1 MAPKGRRIRVPRGP
15 APDVQRP
22 NITSGV
28 RGLQHLSAGTRDA
41 VGAGSVAWIRRGV
54 ATREVSRGFAASHDR
69 DRGERR
75 GSEEAPS
82 RGGSVDQEQPGLMQ
96 RSASSAMAATK
107 RGLAGPAVYT
117 VGGVGRDG

>member
-28 RGLQHLSAGTRDA
+28 RGLQHLSAGTRVA

-54 ATREVSRGFAASHDR
+54 ATREVSRGFARKSRTIEIEAS
-69 DRGERR
+69 GEGVKKLPAEVEMWTRN
-75 GSEEAPS
+75 S
-82 RGGSVDQEQPGLMQ
+82 RG
-96 RSASSAMAATK
+96 
-107 RGLAGPAVYT
+107 
-117 VGGVGRDG
+117 